1 MGKMVLD
8 KDKGKNLFFYF
19 LFIFSLRKIKE
30 DNPPSAA
37 SKTFLANA
45 NLLENK
51 KDTHLA

>member
-8 KDKGKNLFFYF
+8 IDKGKNLFFYF

-37 SKTFLANA
+37 SKTFLAN
-45 NLLENK
+45 LLENK